1 MRRELANLQ
10 RWATTEL
17 AKVPVK
23 SRTLATAHAAFGY
36 FCNEHGWKMLA
47 VQGLNRERVDS
58 PKFLAEVV
66 SAIRKENV
74 RALFPE
80 QRSNPKILRTVA
92 EGAGVAVGEPLI
104 ADGGSS
110 IEEMFRHNV
119 SVIVGA
125 LGEK

>member
-1 MRRELANLQ
+1 
-10 RWATTEL
+10 
-17 AKVPVK
+17 
-23 SRTLATAHAAFGY
+23 
-36 FCNEHGWKMLA
+36 
-47 VQGLNRERVDS
+47 
-58 PKFLAEVV
+58 VV

-92 EGAGVAVGEPLI
+92 EGAGVVVGEPLI